1 MSKLSHGDG
10 GSGRGSGPGLLR
22 RVFPFF
28 SYSLVILAVW
38 LLLQGSLAPLDL
50 LIGTVLAVLLPQ
62 LMVRLAP
69 EPLVFGNPRA
79 LLNLSV
85 RVLIDI
91 GRSNIAIT
99 AIVLGLRKGER
110 VSGFVEV
117 PLDLTDRNG
126 LAALAGI
133 LTATPGTSWI
143 DYDRKRSVLTLH
155 VLDLYDRE
163 QWIATIKSRYERF
176 LLEIFK

>member
-1 MSKLSHGDG
+1 MSKLQRDETS
-10 GSGRGSGPGLLR
+10 SRPGLLR

-28 SYSLVILAVW
+28 SYSLVLLAVW
-38 LLLQGSLAPLDL
+38 LLLQGSLAPLDVF
-50 LIGTVLAVLLPQ
+50 IGIVLAVLLPQ

-69 EPLVFGNPRA
+69 EPLVFGNLRA
-79 LLNLSV
+79 LLQLTAL
-85 RVLIDI
+85 VLIDI
-91 GRSNIAIT
+91 GRSNIAVT
-99 AIVLGLRKGER
+99 NIVLGMHKKER
-110 VSGFVEV
+110 VSGFLEI
-117 PLDLTDRNG
+117 PLELTDRNG

-133 LTATPGTSWI
+133 LSATPGTSWI

-163 QWIATIKSRYERF
+163 QWIATIKNRYERY

>member
-1 MSKLSHGDG
+1 M
-10 GSGRGSGPGLLR
+10 R

-38 LLLQGSLAPLDL
+38 LLLQGSLAPADL
-50 LIGTVLAVLLPQ
+50 IIGGLLAVLLPQ
-62 LMVRLAP
+62 VMVRLAP

-79 LLNLSV
+79 LLQLSV

-91 GRSNIAIT
+91 GRSNIAVT
-99 AIVLGLRKGER
+99 NIVLGMHKAER
-110 VSGFVEV
+110 VSGFLEV
-117 PLDLTDRNG
+117 PLELTDRNG

-133 LTATPGTSWI
+133 ITATPGTSWI

-163 QWIATIKSRYERF
+163 QWIATIKNRYERY

>member
-1 MSKLSHGDG
+1 MSKASAT
-10 GSGRGSGPGLLR
+10 STTERSARPGIVR

-38 LLLQGSLAPLDL
+38 LLLQGSLAPVDL
-50 LIGTVLAVLLPQ
+50 IVGGLLAVLLPQ
-62 LMVRLAP
+62 VMVRLAP

-79 LLNLSV
+79 LLQLSLL
-85 RVLIDI
+85 VLIDI
-91 GRSNIAIT
+91 GRSNIAVT
-99 AIVLGLRKGER
+99 NIVLGMHKKER
-110 VSGFVEV
+110 VSGFLEV
-117 PLDLTDRNG
+117 PLELTDRNG

-133 LTATPGTSWI
+133 ISATPGTSWI
-143 DYDRKRSVLTLH
+143 DYDRKRSVVTLH

-163 QWIATIKSRYERF
+163 QWIATIKNRYERY

>member
-1 MSKLSHGDG
+1 MSKVHREEAS
-10 GSGRGSGPGLLR
+10 SRPGLVR

-38 LLLQGSLAPLDL
+38 LLLQGSLAPVDL
-50 LIGTVLAVLLPQ
+50 IVGGLLAVLLPQ
-62 LMVRLAP
+62 VMVRLAP

-79 LLNLSV
+79 LLELSV

-91 GRSNIAIT
+91 GRSNIAVT
-99 AIVLGLRKGER
+99 NIVLGMHKKER
-110 VSGFVEV
+110 VSGFLEV

-133 LTATPGTSWI
+133 ITATPGTSWI

-163 QWIATIKSRYERF
+163 QWIATIKNRYERY

>member
-1 MSKLSHGDG
+1 MSKASRAESANSGDRP
-10 GSGRGSGPGLLR
+10 SLVR

-38 LLLQGSLAPLDL
+38 LLLQGSLAPIDL
-50 LIGTVLAVLLPQ
+50 IVGAVLAVFLPQ
-62 LMVRLAP
+62 VMVRLAP

-79 LLNLSV
+79 LLQLSV

-91 GRSNIAIT
+91 GRSNIAVT
-99 AIVLGLRKGER
+99 NIVLGMHKAER
-110 VSGFVEV
+110 VSGFLEV
-117 PLDLTDRNG
+117 PLELTDRNG

-133 LTATPGTSWI
+133 ITATPGTSWI

-163 QWIATIKSRYERF
+163 QWIATIKNRYERY